1 MAAICLYVLV
11 ATVVAGGVAL
21 FAIGAADIRS
31 GIFAKAICRLPADR
45 GRLPFTIPGGQPIL
59 LTFDD
64 GPDPDITPRVLDVLD
79 KHGHRAIFFVIG
91 SKAEAHPEL
100 VREIVRR
107 GHMVGNHT
115 YRHSPW
121 ANFLGTRHLLADI
134 GRTDRIIESACGVR
148 PVLFRPPLG
157 VCPHFLRRVV
167 RRSGHVVV
175 GWSVRSLDTRGE
187 AREVVIRRIR
197 RKLRRGGIVLL
208 HDRLPGADLLAEA
221 TLSMPLPD

>member
-1 MAAICLYVLV
+1 MAAICLYVLMAIAV
-11 ATVVAGGVAL
+11 TGGVAL

-31 GIFAKAICRLPADR
+31 GIFAKAICHLPADR
-45 GRLPFTIPGGQPIL
+45 RHLPFALPDGQPIL

-64 GPDPDITPRVLDVLD
+64 GPDPDVTPRVLDVLE

-107 GHMVGNHT
+107 GHVVGNHT

-121 ANFLGTRHLLADI
+121 ANFLGARRLLADI
-134 GRTDRIIESACGVR
+134 RRTDAIIEKACGVR

-157 VCPHFLRRVV
+157 VCPHFLSGVV
-167 RRSGHVVV
+167 RQSGHAVV

-187 AREVVIRRIR
+187 DREVVIRRIR
-197 RKLRRGGIVLL
+197 RKLRRGAIVLL

-221 TLSMPLPD
+221 TLSMPLPG

>member
-1 MAAICLYVLV
+1 MAAICLYVLMAIAV
-11 ATVVAGGVAL
+11 TGGVAL

-31 GIFAKAICRLPADR
+31 GIFAKAICHLPADR
-45 GRLPFTIPGGQPIL
+45 RHLPFTIPAGQPIL

-64 GPDPDITPRVLDVLD
+64 GPDPDVTPRVLDVLD

-107 GHMVGNHT
+107 GHVVGNHT

-121 ANFLGTRHLLADI
+121 ANFLGARRLLADI
-134 GRTDRIIESACGVR
+134 RRTDAIIEKACGVR

-157 VCPHFLRRVV
+157 VCPHFLSSVV
-167 RRSGHVVV
+167 RQSGHAVV

-187 AREVVIRRIR
+187 GREVVIRRIR
-197 RKLRRGGIVLL
+197 RKLRRGAIVLL
-208 HDRLPGADLLAEA
+208 HDRLPGADRLAAA